1 MKYIHLLLVFLA
13 GCSLNSQKNKKPV
26 VDNDTYVTSVDKSQ
40 RTHMLYLSDNILSK
54 HDETSL
60 RNLADQYVSTGVRQI
75 VLTPIV
81 RSKDELNM
89 FDTHLES
96 VKDIFIRAGII
107 SAYVY
112 IHQPVIATDKKSR
125 SGIKIDSYTY
135 SVKLPTAKE
144 WKYDVGDIDETKEFP
159 NLGVSNEYNLG
170 LMIDNP
176 KDLIDPDPIAP
187 FDGKSAVQSVRKMIG
202 NAKGTQNGGQQGGN
216 TSSSSSASS
225 STSSSSSSPSMGSMG
240 ITI

>member
-40 RTHMLYLSDNILSK
+40 RTHMLYLTNNVLSK
-54 HDETSL
+54 HDEASL
-60 RNLADQYVSTGVRQI
+60 RDLADQYINTGVRQI

-81 RSKDELNM
+81 RSKNELNM
-89 FDTHLES
+89 FDIHLES
-96 VKDIFIRAGII
+96 IKEIFIRSGII

-112 IHQPVIATDKKSR
+112 IHQPVVVTGKKSR

-144 WKYDVGDIDETKEFP
+144 WKYDIGDIDETKELP
-159 NLGVSNEYNLG
+159 NFGVSNEYNLG

-176 KDLIDPDPIAP
+176 KDLVDPDPIAP
-187 FDGKSAVQSVRKMIG
+187 FDSKSAIQSVRKIIG
-202 NAKGTQNGGQQGGN
+202 NTRGTQAGGQQRGN
-216 TSSSSSASS
+216 TSSSSSTSS
-225 STSSSSSSPSMGSMG
+225 STSSSNLSSSTGSMG